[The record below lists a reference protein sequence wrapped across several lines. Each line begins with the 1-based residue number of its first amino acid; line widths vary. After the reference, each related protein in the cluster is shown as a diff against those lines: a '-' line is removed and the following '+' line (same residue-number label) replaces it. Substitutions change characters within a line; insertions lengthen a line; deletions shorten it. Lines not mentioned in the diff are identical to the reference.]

1 MPSMNFPA
9 FLQVPRVEKALAFEL
24 GHRHVVPANKHPPVF
39 EVSKE
44 AIVFLVAAHV
54 FFEVSEHDSLRC
66 SVNVFIILL
75 LFSGVKRWL

>member
-1 MPSMNFPA
+1 MNFPA

-44 AIVFLVAAHV
+44 AIVFLVAAYV
-54 FFEVSEHDSLRC
+54 FFEVVAHNLSLLKQPARRAC
-66 SVNVFIILL
+66 ST
-75 LFSGVKRWL
+75 SQR